1 MSEIGTENKTEQN
14 QENRESSR
22 MTLGD
27 LLATLDALDREK
39 KRKKLIADILT
50 LLGLGLLIYVI
61 FAPQLYLRALAVG
74 CFIAVSFLFEAYGL
88 E

>member
-1 MSEIGTENKTEQN
+1 MSEIGMENKTEQN
-14 QENRESSR
+14 QENQRTCTI
-22 MTLGD
+22 TLGD
-27 LLATLDALDREK
+27 LLKKLAETERER
-39 KRKKLIADILT
+39 KRKRLIADILT